1 MNILIVCSYNNNLI
15 SPFIKEQVD
24 SLLKLGCK
32 VDYYLIMGKGIV
44 GYCKNIFKLREKI
57 KSCKPDIVHAHYGLS
72 GLLAVLQ
79 PFRPVI
85 VTFHGSDIHVTKL
98 RFLSKIA
105 HKFSTES
112 IFVSDKL
119 KSLSKGFRGLV
130 IPCGVDLE
138 TFRPNDKENSKKLF
152 GLEMNIK
159 YVLFSSSFDNPIK
172 NSSLAIDAVKSL
184 SDQNVKLLELKGYSR
199 KEVNLLLNAVDCA
212 LMTSFNEGSPQ
223 FIKEAM
229 ACNCP
234 IVSTDVG
241 DVKLMVG
248 DTKGCFIV
256 SYNLN
261 IISEKLKDIL
271 LISEKGI
278 RTNGRERIVKLGYGL
293 DVIALKIFNVYKT
306 LVKTD
311 VRDLWNN

>member
-1 MNILIVCSYNNNLI
+1 MHILIICSYNNNSI

-24 SLLKLGCK
+24 SLIKLDCRFE
-32 VDYYLIMGKGIV
+32 YYLIKGKGV
-44 GYCKNIFKLREKI
+44 YGYIKNFFKLIRKI
-57 KSCKPDIVHAHYGLS
+57 RSCKPDIIHAHYGLS

-85 VTFHGSDIHVTKL
+85 VTFHGSDINNPIL

-105 HKFSTES
+105 QRFSTES

-119 KSLSKGFRGLV
+119 KSLSKSSRGLI

-138 TFRPNDKENSKKLF
+138 MFRPTDKGTSKRLL
-152 GLEMNIK
+152 GLALNIK

-199 KEVNLLLNAVDCA
+199 KEVNHLLNAVDCA

-241 DVKLMVG
+241 DVNWILG
-248 DTKGCFIV
+248 DSKGCFIV
-256 SYNLN
+256 SNNL
-261 IISEKLKDIL
+261 ISISEKLKEIL
-271 LISEKGI
+271 LLSDKNI
-278 RTNGRERIVKLGYGL
+278 RTNGRERIISLDYGL
-293 DVIALKIFNVYKT
+293 DAIAQKVFNVYKAFI
-306 LVKTD
+306 KTD
-311 VRDLWNN
+311 VSDVLDN

>member
-1 MNILIVCSYNNNLI
+1 MRLLVICSYNNNLI
-15 SPFIKEQVD
+15 SPFIKEQAD
-24 SLLKLGCK
+24 SVKKFGCT
-32 VDYYLIMGKGIV
+32 VEYFLIKGKGLL
-44 GYCKNIFKLREKI
+44 GYAKNIFKLREKI
-57 KSCKPDIVHAHYGLS
+57 KSFKPDIVHAHYGLS

-79 PFRPVI
+79 SFRPVI
-85 VTFHGSDIHVTKL
+85 VTFHGSDVNEPKL
-98 RFLSKIA
+98 RFLSKIVQRL
-105 HKFSTES
+105 STES

-119 KSLSKGFRGLV
+119 KSLLKGSKGLV

-138 TFRPNDKENSKKLF
+138 IFCPKDKENSKKML

-172 NSSLAIDAVKSL
+172 NPSLAIDIVNRI

-199 KEVNLLLNAVDCA
+199 KEVNLLLNSVDCA

-241 DVKLMVG
+241 DVRWMLG
-248 DTKGCFIV
+248 NTKGCFIV
-256 SYNLN
+256 SNNSN
-261 IISEKLKDIL
+261 IISKKLKNIL
-271 LISEKGI
+271 LLSEKGI
-278 RTNGRERIVKLGYGL
+278 RTNGRERIVKLGYGS
-293 DVIALKIFNVYKT
+293 DGIALKIFNVYKT
-306 LVKTD
+306 FMKTD
-311 VRDLWNN
+311 MRELWNN